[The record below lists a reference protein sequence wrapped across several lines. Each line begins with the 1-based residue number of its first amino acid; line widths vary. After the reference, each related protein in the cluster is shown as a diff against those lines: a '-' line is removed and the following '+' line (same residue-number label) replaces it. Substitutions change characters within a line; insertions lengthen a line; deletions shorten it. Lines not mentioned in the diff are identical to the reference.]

1 LEKERD
7 NMGQVI
13 DMQLKADPMGHLKLK
28 LRIDAPL
35 GQLQLPVHIFVYIV
49 PTFLI
54 LVPMGCM

>member
-1 LEKERD
+1 
-7 NMGQVI
+7 MGQVI